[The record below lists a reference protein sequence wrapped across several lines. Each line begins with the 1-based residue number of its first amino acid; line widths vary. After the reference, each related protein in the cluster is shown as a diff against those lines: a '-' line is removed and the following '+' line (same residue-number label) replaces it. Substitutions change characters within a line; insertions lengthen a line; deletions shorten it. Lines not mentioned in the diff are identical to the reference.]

1 MITINLLPEEYRKRI
16 RPSIKILAVG
26 YSTLAVAASLL
37 AWWAWLVF
45 GVSTAL
51 DTHRASLETEMAGL
65 APRVIYHQSLSK
77 EAAFHASRE
86 DTLGTI
92 TSSRV
97 LWTQVLD
104 DLTEVVNRGHEG
116 ERHTIW
122 FDDVTASLSDG
133 VGQGRKSVGQLKAQ
147 GHSGSGEID
156 QISHFLSDLTDGEI
170 SDLPG
175 VFGPPSAPE
184 GRRNA
189 TDSSVVP
196 SVDFSFPLHLE
207 LLPSSERRQGT
218 PVAFPPETPAADAQR
233 PGGAR

>member
-1 MITINLLPEEYRKRI
+1 MITIDLLPEEYRSRI
-16 RPSIKILAVG
+16 RPSIKLLAVG

-45 GVSTAL
+45 GVSTTL
-51 DTHRASLETEMAGL
+51 DTQRASLETEMAGL
-65 APRVIYHQSLSK
+65 APRVTYHQTLRK

-104 DLTEVVNRGHEG
+104 DLTDVVNRGHEG

-122 FDDVTASLSDG
+122 FDGVTASISDR
-133 VGQGRKSVGQLKAQ
+133 VGPSQKSVGKLEAQ

-156 QISHFLSDLTDGEI
+156 QISHFLADLTDDEI
-170 SDLPG
+170 SGLPG

-189 TDSSVVP
+189 SDPSVVP
-196 SVDFSFPLHLE
+196 SVDFSFPLHLD
-207 LLPSSERRQGT
+207 LLPSGERRQGT
-218 PVAFPPETPAADAQR
+218 PVAFPSETVAPDTQTPGDAR
-233 PGGAR
+233 

>member
-1 MITINLLPEEYRKRI
+1 MITINLLPEEYRRHI
-16 RPSIKILAVG
+16 RPSIKLLAVG
-26 YSTLAVAASLL
+26 YSALAVAASLL
-37 AWWAWLVF
+37 AWWGWLVF
-45 GVSTAL
+45 GVSPTL
-51 DTHRASLETEMAGL
+51 ETQRASLETEMAGL
-65 APRVIYHQSLSK
+65 APRVTYHQVLSK

-86 DTLGTI
+86 DTLRTI

-104 DLTEVVNRGHEG
+104 DLTDVVNRGHEG

-122 FDDVTASLSDG
+122 FDDITGSLSDG
-133 VGQGRKSVGQLKAQ
+133 VGPSKEGVGQLEAQ

-156 QISHFLSDLTDGEI
+156 QISHFLADLTDREI
-170 SDLPG
+170 SGLPG
-175 VFGPPSAPE
+175 VFGSPSAPE

-189 TDSSVVP
+189 SDPTVVP

-207 LLPSSERRQGT
+207 LLPSDQRHQGT
-218 PVAFPPETPAADAQR
+218 PVAFPSQSPAPEAQQ